1 MRILFSNIIFFFL
14 ALCVYSQEAKPLYMP
29 REFQEAYKNKTRAF
43 NGDVGENYWQNSSDY
58 VIEVEIVPGTWKIHG
73 KQTISYTNNS
83 PDSLSEIVIKMYPN
97 HYKKGGIRANKIPLE
112 NLTNGMVISNLKV
125 NDEVVN
131 LGIDA
136 SVSNLAHATKKKN
149 PSSNIS
155 VSYNSTFLTLEF
167 NNKPIPPNST
177 TKLSM
182 DWETEMPLIYVN
194 KIGAYDKESAFM
206 GYWYPQIAVYDDID
220 GWDKNEYT
228 GAQECY
234 TDFGNFNV
242 KIKVPKGNYVFATG
256 ELLNAEAVLS
266 PQEYEAYILSKTS
279 PDSTR
284 ILNANTKDEIGNSK
298 STWHFKAKQVRDFGF
313 GVSNNFNWL
322 ANITLIEDKKVSS
335 NIVYSYKDEKNLRDL
350 LNTQQKSIEYLSNE
364 LPGVP
369 YPYQS
374 FTSFIGVPEFDGMEF
389 PMMANN
395 GFSKREISNNLMTFH
410 ELAHTYLPH
419 WVGINEVKYSWMEE
433 GWATF
438 LTFKFCQNFYKDT
451 AFENYELQ
459 RAIKSYK
466 RSAGKQWEPP
476 LFSPSN
482 YMVVRNM
489 HFQQS
494 YRKPAFMYLALEHLL
509 GEERFKR
516 CFKTYLN
523 RWKEKHPTPFD
534 FMFTFNDV
542 SGENLNW
549 FWKKWV
555 FEYGYADL
563 GLKKI
568 EGSKVVLEN
577 VGGLPVPVSLKL
589 TYANNKTAI
598 INKTPEIWSSGK
610 SSVFIEIVNVEGLI
624 SVELISDSFPDVN
637 TTNNLIEIKK

>member
-1 MRILFSNIIFFFL
+1 MRILICSIFFTFL
-14 ALCVYSQEAKPLYMP
+14 AINSYSQEAKPLYMP

-43 NGDVGENYWQNSSDY
+43 NGEVGENYWQNSSDY
-58 VIEVEIVPGTWKIHG
+58 VIEAEIVPGTWKIYG

-97 HYKKGGIRANKIPLE
+97 HYKKGGVRANKIPLE

-131 LGIDA
+131 LGLDA

-149 PSSNIS
+149 PSNNIS

-194 KIGAYDKESAFM
+194 KIGAYDKESAFI

-322 ANITLIEDKKVSS
+322 ANTTLIEDKKVSS

-459 RAIKSYK
+459 RAIKSYN
-466 RSAGKQWEPP
+466 RSAGKQWETP

-494 YRKPAFMYLALEHLL
+494 YRKPAFMYLALEYLL

-577 VGGLPVPVSLKL
+577 VGDLPVPVSLKL

-610 SSVFIEIVNVEGLI
+610 SSVFIEIANVEGLI